1 MLLDFKNLVM
11 LLFYITICDR
21 CNGMKLNVRK
31 GNYIVLTWVYK
42 IRNRLVKTQQ
52 NYSLF
57 STICTVRTNNYMFQP
72 ILGHLQVASFSLG
85 RIYLY

>member
-1 MLLDFKNLVM
+1 MLLHLVM
-11 LLFYITICDR
+11 TAT
-21 CNGMKLNVRK
+21 
-31 GNYIVLTWVYK
+31 TWVYK

-57 STICTVRTNNYMFQP
+57 STICTIRTKNYMFRP
-72 ILGHLQVASFSLG
+72 ILGHLEVALCSLG